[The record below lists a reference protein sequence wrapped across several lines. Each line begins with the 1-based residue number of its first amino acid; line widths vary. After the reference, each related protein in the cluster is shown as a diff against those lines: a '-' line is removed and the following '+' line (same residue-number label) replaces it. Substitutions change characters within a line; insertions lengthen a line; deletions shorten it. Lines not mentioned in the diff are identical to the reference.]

1 MDSGLG
7 LGGDVEQA
15 LESVTVPSYVLDKA
29 GVVRWINPAAERL
42 VGDVRGRQFT
52 SIVAPE
58 ERPRARERFVQ
69 KMLGT
74 ATASEATGD
83 LISTAGDTGARGGQ
97 LGAADER

>member
-1 MDSGLG
+1 MDTGLG
-7 LGGDVEQA
+7 LGGDVKQA
-15 LESVTVPSYVLDKA
+15 LENVAVPSYVVDTS

-42 VGDVRGRQFT
+42 IGDVRGRQFT

-58 ERPRARERFVQ
+58 ERRGARERFAQ

-74 ATASEATGD
+74 ATASEASGD
-83 LISTAGDTGARGGQ
+83 LVSTAGSTGARGGQ